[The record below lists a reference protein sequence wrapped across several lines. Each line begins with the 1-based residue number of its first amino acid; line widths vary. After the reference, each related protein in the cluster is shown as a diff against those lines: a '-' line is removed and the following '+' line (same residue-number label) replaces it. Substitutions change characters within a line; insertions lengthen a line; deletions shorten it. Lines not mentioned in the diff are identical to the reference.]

1 MASGSMSSVSDAQ
14 FSNQFLGFPEGP
26 QSPLHKV
33 KSELFLKKS
42 ELFLKKSELFLK
54 KSELFLKKIRAISK
68 KIRAISKTIRAIPKS
83 QKIRHSFRAI
93 YQTHTAIHTF
103 HSLNSSRGD
112 LGIYNLET
120 CPSLSNPSGWH
131 SGQHLFKSYRESK
144 LDE

>member
-33 KSELFLKKS
+33 NSELFLQKSELFLKKS

-54 KSELFLKKIRAISK
+54 NSELFL